1 MNKQKIN
8 QETILDAIE
17 KTAQIMVRKHEL
29 YENIK
34 SINEELKTLYESA
47 PPMVASFGFKVDGD
61 AAKNITG
68 FVEKPNISYINQL
81 EKEMGEEGSETIN
94 EVEILKMENEK
105 LRKELE
111 ELKVIKPQV

>member
-1 MNKQKIN
+1 MNKQKIT
-8 QETILDAIE
+8 QETILEAIE

-29 YENIK
+29 YENVK
-34 SINEELKTLYESA
+34 SINEELKVLYESA

-61 AAKNITG
+61 SAKNITG
-68 FVEKPNISYINQL
+68 FAEKPNISYISQL

-94 EVEILKMENEK
+94 EVEMLKMENEK

-111 ELKVIKPQV
+111 ELKVVKPQS